1 MKINGRLNLTAHALV
16 ASVIDNM
23 LEDDWD
29 HLYITLNWVRYQL
42 DQQTNADAFWGIYN
56 VSLWETLHIQTWKIL
71 YTNKHPLTE
80 GRIIIDWILESN

>member
-1 MKINGRLNLTAHALV
+1 MKINGRLNLTAHELV

-42 DQQTNADAFWGIYN
+42 DQQQESDAFGWIY
-56 VSLWETLHIQTWKIL
+56 HIAIGESITVKSGRIL
-71 YTNKHPLTE
+71 YTNRLPLTE